1 MKILKLEK
9 YIPPQPVPPVT
20 PPLTIS
26 NPAKWNF
33 DQRLTAY
40 LPDNLDTYFEIYL
53 NNLSLRIVS

>member
-26 NPAKWNF
+26 NPIKWNF
-33 DQRLTAY
+33 DQKLYEYIPNTLY
-40 LPDNLDTYFEIYL
+40 PHFHIVF
-53 NNLSLRIVS
+53 NNLIIY